1 MKTTTTNE
9 LPAEI
14 MENGIHYT
22 LVGDYYFPTCMLA
35 DRSPNGKWASLYE
48 RYLQE
53 KHPHEYIRLIWADEL
68 AALLESVQKECEE
81 RVAVLVREMA
91 EVEGVDEEMKGNGQM
106 AWVRR
111 MEMIRGRAEEV
122 VREEIMG

>member
-1 MKTTTTNE
+1 MKTTMMNE

-22 LVGDYYFPTCMLA
+22 LVGDNYFPTCMLA

-53 KHPHEYIRLIWADEL
+53 KHPHEYVRLIWADEL
-68 AALLESVQKECEE
+68 AALLESVQKEYEE
-81 RVAVLVREMA
+81 QVAVLVREMA
-91 EVEGVDEEMKGNGQM
+91 EAEGVNEEMKGNEQM
-106 AWVRR
+106 EWVQR
-111 MEMIRGRAEEV
+111 MEMICGRVEEV
-122 VREEIMG
+122 VCEEIIG

>member
-1 MKTTTTNE
+1 MKMTMTNE
-9 LPAEI
+9 LPDEI

-53 KHPHEYIRLIWADEL
+53 KHPHEYVRLIWADEL

-111 MEMIRGRAEEV
+111 MEMIRGRAEKV